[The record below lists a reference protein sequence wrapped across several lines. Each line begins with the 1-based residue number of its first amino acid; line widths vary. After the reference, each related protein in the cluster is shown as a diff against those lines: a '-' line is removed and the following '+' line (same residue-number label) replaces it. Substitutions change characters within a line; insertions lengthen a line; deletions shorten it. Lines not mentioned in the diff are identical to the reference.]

1 MMKLRKKEGEKD
13 YSQTF
18 IIKDDPRSPMAEAF
32 RTLRTNLKFTTTS
45 DHPLQSILVTSSV
58 PGEGKSIL
66 LSNLA
71 LTMALNGEKVII
83 CDCDLRRPMINK
95 IFKGDNHQGLTNALV
110 GDKKITELIKADS
123 PHPNLS
129 YISSGPIPPNPYE
142 LLSSEKMSRVI
153 KELRDNADVII
164 LDSPP
169 VIGFADAL
177 ILANQVDG
185 VLLVVE
191 VKKVHREAVK
201 QAKNLLE
208 KSKAKI
214 LGVVINK
221 VDLKREGYYYNYHY
235 YNYQKYYK

>member
-1 MMKLRKKEGEKD
+1 MRLRKKEEEKD

-18 IIKDDPRSPMAEAF
+18 IIRDDPRSPIAEAF

-45 DHPLQSILVTSSV
+45 DHPLQSILVTSSA

-83 CDCDLRRPMINK
+83 CDCDLRRPTINK
-95 IFKGDNHQGLTNALV
+95 IFKEDNHQGLTNALV
-110 GDKKITELIKADS
+110 GDKKITELIKTDS

-129 YISSGPIPPNPYE
+129 YISSGSIPPNPYE
-142 LLSSEKMSRVI
+142 LLSSEKMSGII
-153 KELRDNADVII
+153 KELRDNADII
-164 LDSPP
+164 LLDSPP

-191 VKKVHREAVK
+191 VKRVHREAVK
-201 QAKNLLE
+201 QAKSLLE

-235 YNYQKYYK
+235 YNYQKYYQ